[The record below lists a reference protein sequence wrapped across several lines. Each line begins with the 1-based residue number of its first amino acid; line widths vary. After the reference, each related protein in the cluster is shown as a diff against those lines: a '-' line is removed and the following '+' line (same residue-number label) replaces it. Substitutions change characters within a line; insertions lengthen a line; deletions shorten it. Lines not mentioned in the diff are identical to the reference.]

1 MGFIVSLIV
10 AIIIG
15 WIGSLFVKGSMPG
28 GIIGSMIAGLIGAWI
43 GHGLL
48 GTWASPCRLCHHS
61 GNHRSCDRGILIQP
75 DRQKQ
80 RIKKASSLM
89 GWGFFPVERPN
100 GG

>member
-15 WIGSLFVKGSMPG
+15 WIGSLFVKGSTPG

-48 GTWASPCRLCHHS
+48 GTWGPHLAGFAIIPAIIGAAIVVFLFSLIA
-61 GNHRSCDRGILIQP
+61 RSRG
-75 DRQKQ
+75 
-80 RIKKASSLM
+80 
-89 GWGFFPVERPN
+89 
-100 GG
+100 

>member
-48 GTWASPCRLCHHS
+48 GTWGPHLAGFAIIPAIIEFAIVVFLFSLIA
-61 GNHRSCDRGILIQP
+61 RSRG
-75 DRQKQ
+75 
-80 RIKKASSLM
+80 
-89 GWGFFPVERPN
+89 
-100 GG
+100 

>member
-1 MGFIVSLIV
+1 MSFIVSLIV

-48 GTWASPCRLCHHS
+48 GIWGPHLAGFAIIPAIIGAAIVVFLFSLIA
-61 GNHRSCDRGILIQP
+61 RSRG
-75 DRQKQ
+75 
-80 RIKKASSLM
+80 
-89 GWGFFPVERPN
+89 
-100 GG
+100 

>member
-48 GTWASPCRLCHHS
+48 GTWVLTLPALPSFRQSSEL
-61 GNHRSCDRGILIQP
+61 RSWYSYS
-75 DRQKQ
+75 
-80 RIKKASSLM
+80 A
-89 GWGFFPVERPN
+89 
-100 GG
+100 

>member
-48 GTWASPCRLCHHS
+48 GTWGAHLAGFAIIPAIIGAAIVVFLFSLIA
-61 GNHRSCDRGILIQP
+61 RSRG
-75 DRQKQ
+75 
-80 RIKKASSLM
+80 
-89 GWGFFPVERPN
+89 
-100 GG
+100 

>member
-48 GTWASPCRLCHHS
+48 GTWGPHLAGFAIIPAIIGAAIVVFLFSLIA
-61 GNHRSCDRGILIQP
+61 RSR
-75 DRQKQ
+75 R
-80 RIKKASSLM
+80 
-89 GWGFFPVERPN
+89 
-100 GG
+100 

>member
-28 GIIGSMIAGLIGAWI
+28 GIIGAMIAGLIGAWI

-48 GTWASPCRLCHHS
+48 GTWGPHLAGFAIIPAIIGAAIVVFLFSLIA
-61 GNHRSCDRGILIQP
+61 RSRG
-75 DRQKQ
+75 
-80 RIKKASSLM
+80 
-89 GWGFFPVERPN
+89 
-100 GG
+100 

>member
-1 MGFIVSLIV
+1 MSFIVSLIV

-48 GTWASPCRLCHHS
+48 GTWGPHLAGFAIIPAIIGAAIVVFLFSLIA
-61 GNHRSCDRGILIQP
+61 RSRG
-75 DRQKQ
+75 
-80 RIKKASSLM
+80 
-89 GWGFFPVERPN
+89 
-100 GG
+100 

>member
-48 GTWASPCRLCHHS
+48 GTWGPHLAGFAIIPAIIGAAIVVFLFSLIA
-61 GNHRSCDRGILIQP
+61 RSRG
-75 DRQKQ
+75 
-80 RIKKASSLM
+80 
-89 GWGFFPVERPN
+89 
-100 GG
+100 

>member
-28 GIIGSMIAGLIGAWI
+28 GIIGSMIAGLIGAWN

-48 GTWASPCRLCHHS
+48 GTWGPHLAGFAIIPAIIGAAIVVFLFSLIA
-61 GNHRSCDRGILIQP
+61 RSRG
-75 DRQKQ
+75 
-80 RIKKASSLM
+80 
-89 GWGFFPVERPN
+89 
-100 GG
+100 

>member
-48 GTWASPCRLCHHS
+48 GTWGPHLAGFAIIPAIIGAAIVVFLF
-61 GNHRSCDRGILIQP
+61 ILM
-75 DRQKQ
+75 
-80 RIKKASSLM
+80 ASS
-89 GWGFFPVERPN
+89 
-100 GG
+100 

>member
-1 MGFIVSLIV
+1 MIFMSFIVSLIV

-48 GTWASPCRLCHHS
+48 GTWGPHLAGFAIIPAIIGAAIVVFLFSLIA
-61 GNHRSCDRGILIQP
+61 RSRG
-75 DRQKQ
+75 
-80 RIKKASSLM
+80 
-89 GWGFFPVERPN
+89 
-100 GG
+100 